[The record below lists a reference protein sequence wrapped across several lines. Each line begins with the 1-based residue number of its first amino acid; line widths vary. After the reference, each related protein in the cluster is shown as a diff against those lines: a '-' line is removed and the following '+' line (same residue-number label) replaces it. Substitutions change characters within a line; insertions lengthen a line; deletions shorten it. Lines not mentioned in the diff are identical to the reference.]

1 MTGESNGVI
10 IIGGG
15 VIGCAIA
22 RTLASDYN
30 VVVLER
36 GQIAGEASALAAG
49 EITMAPSYSD
59 NPAIADHAIEFFR
72 RYDGTGQFSFT
83 ECPSLEL
90 ISPGREGESR
100 RRVERLAAEGIAV
113 SFVEP
118 EQVETTYPRFD
129 LSAYVGA
136 IKYDDTGFVDPYTFA
151 MTLKEDAESRGAT
164 FKTETPVTDIRT
176 IDGQVR
182 GVETTS
188 GTYSASNVV
197 VAAGWRSER
206 FLRDHLQ
213 LPVQPYRTQCV
224 VLTPENELGTD
235 VPMGWVPGKHVY
247 FRPEQNGDLLVGGWS
262 FAESSPEH
270 ASTHDDEAFR
280 NHVATLLP
288 EFMHGFEHARFVNG
302 WAGIDGA
309 TPDTRPIIDA
319 PNNGPAGLVVATGFH
334 GRGVMSAPVA
344 ATVVQTLVT
353 GGECPFSHDE
363 FALDRF
369 ESRSPNFEF
378 HSISAGD

>member
-1 MTGESNGVI
+1 MTGESDDVI
-10 IIGGG
+10 VIGGG

-22 RTLASDYN
+22 RTLASEFD

-59 NPAIADHAIEFFR
+59 IPAIADHAIEFFR

-90 ISPGREGESR
+90 VTPGREGESR
-100 RRVERLAAEGIAV
+100 RRVKRLASQGIDV
-113 SFVEP
+113 SFVEAD
-118 EQVETTYPRFD
+118 QVEAASPRFD
-129 LSAYVGA
+129 LSEYVGA
-136 IKYDDTGFVDPYTFA
+136 IKYGDTGFVDPYTFA

-164 FKTETPVTDIRT
+164 FETETTVTDIRT
-176 IDGQVR
+176 TGEQVR
-182 GVETTS
+182 GVETTL
-188 GTYSASNVV
+188 GAYSAPNVV

-213 LPVQPYRTQCV
+213 LPLQPYRTQCV
-224 VLTPENELGTD
+224 VLTPENDLGTD
-235 VPMGWVPGKHVY
+235 VPMGWVPGEHVY

-262 FAESSPEH
+262 FAESAPED
-270 ASTHDDEAFR
+270 ASTKDDEAFR
-280 NHVATLLP
+280 NHVAGLLP
-288 EFMHGFEHARFVNG
+288 KFMHGFEHARFVNG

-309 TPDTRPIIDA
+309 TPDTRPIIDV
-319 PNNGPAGLVVATGFH
+319 PDDGPAGLVVATGFH

-353 GGECPFSHDE
+353 GIHCPFSHDE

-369 ESRSPNFEF
+369 ESLSPDFEF
-378 HSISAGD
+378 QSISAGD

>member
-1 MTGESNGVI
+1 MTNDSDDVVV
-10 IIGGG
+10 IGGG

-22 RTLASDYN
+22 RNLASDYD
-30 VVVLER
+30 VTVLER

-59 NPAIADHAIEFFR
+59 VPTIANHAIEFFR
-72 RYDGTGQFSFT
+72 RYDGTGQFTFT

-90 ISPGREGESR
+90 VSPDREGESR
-100 RRVERLAAEGIAV
+100 RRVERLAAKGISI
-113 SFVEP
+113 SFIES
-118 EQVETTYPRFD
+118 EQVEATYPRFD
-129 LSAYVGA
+129 LPDFVGA

-164 FKTETPVTDIRT
+164 FKTETTVTNIRT
-176 IDGQVR
+176 TDGQVR
-182 GVETTS
+182 GVETTTD
-188 GTYSASNVV
+188 TYSAPHVI

-224 VLTPENELGTD
+224 VLTPENDLGTD
-235 VPMGWVPGKHVY
+235 VPMGWVPGEHVY

-262 FAESSPEH
+262 FAEDAPEQ
-270 ASTHDDEAFR
+270 ASTNDDEEFR

-319 PNNGPAGLVVATGFH
+319 PDDGPAGLVVATGFH

-344 ATVVQTLVT
+344 ATVVRTLVT
-353 GGECPFSHDE
+353 GSECPFSANE

-369 ESRSPNFEF
+369 ESRSPTFEF
-378 HSISAGD
+378 QSISAGD

>member
-1 MTGESNGVI
+1 MTGESDDVI

-22 RTLASDYN
+22 RTLASDYD

-59 NPAIADHAIEFFR
+59 VPAIANHAIEFFR
-72 RYDGTGQFSFT
+72 RYDGTGQFTFT

-90 ISPGREGESR
+90 VTLDREGESR
-100 RRVERLAAEGIAV
+100 RRVKRLASKGIDV
-113 SFVEP
+113 SFVEAN
-118 EQVETTYPRFD
+118 QVEAAYPRFD
-129 LSAYVGA
+129 LSEYVGA

-151 MTLKEDAESRGAT
+151 MTLKKDAASRGAT
-164 FKTETPVTDIRT
+164 FETKTTVTDIRT
-176 IDGQVR
+176 NSGEVQ

-188 GTYSASNVV
+188 GTYSAPSVV
-197 VAAGWRSER
+197 VAAGWRSEG
-206 FLRDHLQ
+206 FLRDYLQ
-213 LPVQPYRTQCV
+213 LPIQPYRTQCV
-224 VLTPENELGTD
+224 VLTLENGLVTD
-235 VPMGWVPGKHVY
+235 VPMGWVPGEHVY

-262 FAESSPEH
+262 FAENAPEH
-270 ASTHDDEAFR
+270 ASTNDDEAFR

-288 EFMHGFEHARFVNG
+288 KFMHGFERARFVNG

-319 PNNGPAGLVVATGFH
+319 PNDGPAGLLVATGFH

-344 ATVVQTLVT
+344 ATAIRTLIT
-353 GGECPFSHDE
+353 GSECSFPLDE

-378 HSISAGD
+378 QSISAGD